1 MTQTNVDLI
10 VVADLDRETVS
21 KICVAFDKSLL
32 SNPDRIAMLRG
43 IVGKPLDDEKLESI
57 FSVLHNFATSGPNHN
72 DMITYIDSHDLNLN
86 KRTMLKDML
95 RAIYDRADP
104 NYVNRKAFEA
114 FVDQHKED
122 ARFKHK
128 YVAFVHGKYQGSDL
142 SMTPLVH
149 SMYDKFGNV
158 DMYVDRVPPK
168 EQKCIMAMLPW
179 P

>member
-1 MTQTNVDLI
+1 MTKASVDLT

-21 KICVAFDKSLL
+21 KICAAFDKSLL
-32 SNPDRIAMLRG
+32 SSTDRITVLRG
-43 IVGKPLDDEKLESI
+43 IVGRPLDDEKLESI
-57 FSVLHNFATSGPNHN
+57 LSVLHNFATSGSNHN
-72 DMITYIDSHDLNLN
+72 DMIAYIDSHDLNLA

-95 RAIYDRADP
+95 REIHDRADP
-104 NYVNRKAFEA
+104 NYANRKAFEA

-122 ARFKHK
+122 AQFKHK

-149 SMYDKFGNV
+149 RMYDEFGNV
-158 DMYVDRVPPK
+158 EMYVDRVPPK
-168 EQKCIMAMLPW
+168 EQKCIIAMAPW

>member
-1 MTQTNVDLI
+1 MTKASVDLT

-21 KICVAFDKSLL
+21 KICTDFDKSLL
-32 SNPDRIAMLRG
+32 SSPDRIAMLRG
-43 IVGKPLDDEKLESI
+43 IVGRSLDDEKLESI
-57 FSVLHNFATSGPNHN
+57 LCVLYNFATSKPNHN
-72 DMITYIDSHDLNLN
+72 DMITYIDSHDLNLD

-95 RAIYDRADP
+95 HEIHDRADP
-104 NYVNRKAFEA
+104 NYANRKAFEA

-128 YVAFVHGKYQGSDL
+128 YVAFVHGKYRGSDP

-149 SMYDKFGNV
+149 RMYDEFGNV
-158 DMYVDRVPPK
+158 EMYVDRVPPK
-168 EQKCIMAMLPW
+168 KQKCIMAMVPW